1 MAEECSEEL
10 SLPNFRDRLPDLILS
25 LKQSGNSLQ
34 STSTRQSYL
43 PYWEDL
49 YMVAH
54 TLKGLVRLLV
64 CPPEMAKFIL
74 DLNELLHSALG
85 GPFLCRNL
93 KDCGKYFLSLSD
105 LLEAEEDK
113 MDFQALEK
121 TLGQIRSLL
130 AQDIDHEE
138 RLASVPAHLFYVND
152 FVSKKAR
159 EIHLLQLHQCVI
171 EDKILLE
178 EIPFWR
184 GQVNE
189 ALLFPEFGRGLVV
202 NFLPFLSPEGSS
214 KLNVW
219 CWVAAA
225 SHSRA
230 SLKQRLKEVLPSVAI
245 GKI

>member
-1 MAEECSEEL
+1 MAEEYSDEL

-25 LKQSGNSLQ
+25 LKQSGKSLQ
-34 STSTRQSYL
+34 SASPRQSYL
-43 PYWEDL
+43 PYWEDV

-54 TLKGLVRLLV
+54 TLKGLVRLLS
-64 CPPEMAKFIL
+64 CSPQMSSFIL
-74 DLNELLHSALG
+74 NLNELLQSALG
-85 GPFLCRNL
+85 GPLICRNL
-93 KDCGKYFLSLSD
+93 IECGKNFIELSD
-105 LLEAEEDK
+105 LLESEEDK
-113 MDFQALEK
+113 LDFPALEK
-121 TLGQIRSLL
+121 ILGQIKALL
-130 AQDIDHEE
+130 TEDIAHEQRME
-138 RLASVPAHLFYVND
+138 SVPAHLFYVND

-159 EIHLLQLHQCVI
+159 EVSLLQLHQCAI

-184 GQVNE
+184 GQINE
-189 ALLFPEFGRGLVV
+189 ALLSPEFGRGLVV

-230 SLKQRLKEVLPSVAI
+230 SLKQRLKEVLPSITI